1 MTDIKKGLSP
11 LFLRNLAMALMLV
24 DHVGLTFFPEHMW
37 LRYVGRLA
45 FPIFAFLLVEG
56 FVHTRNLPRYL
67 GRLLLLALVTD
78 IPYQLMSTGNFVYQ
92 PFRNVV
98 WTFLV
103 ALLAMW
109 AIELVKQHLKGWFN
123 WLPQLLI
130 AWAAYWLANLMQ
142 TDYHGLGVLMVL
154 GFYWFRGK
162 TWSKRAGQAGVMA
175 LVNALFFNLDTFASF
190 GYENLLYYFSVFG
203 MQIFSPQIHALWSVP
218 IIWLYKEEGGRP
230 SRWIQLFQYLFYPV
244 HMLVLGL
251 LSYYLLS

>member
-1 MTDIKKGLSP
+1 MIEVKKGLSP
-11 LFLRNLAMALMLV
+11 LALRNLAMFLMLV
-24 DHVGLTFFPEHMW
+24 DHAGLTFFPEHIW
-37 LRYVGRLA
+37 IRYIGRLA

-56 FVHTRNLPRYL
+56 FVHTRSFHRYL
-67 GRLLLLALVTD
+67 IRLLLLAIVTD
-78 IPYQLMSTGNFVYQ
+78 TPYLLMSMRTWIYQ

-109 AIELVKQHLKGWFN
+109 LMEQVKQSIKGWFN
-123 WLPQLLI
+123 WIPRLAI
-130 AWAAYWLANLMQ
+130 AWLACWLADLMQ

-154 GFYWFRGK
+154 GFYWFRGNG
-162 TWSKRAGQAGVMA
+162 WFKRAGQAGVMA